1 MTTIA
6 RGMVV
11 QLISGGPQMSV
22 VDVGDYEPI
31 GPKDGAKCVW
41 FDDKK
46 KHCEEVFDVIVL
58 KEYVRPAIAATIM
71 RR

>member
-1 MTTIA
+1 MTNIV

-22 VDVGDYEPI
+22 VDVSDFRPM
-31 GPKDGAKCVW
+31 GPKEGAKCVW

-58 KEYVRPAIAATIM
+58 KEYVKPRISATMI
-71 RR
+71 RG

>member
-1 MTTIA
+1 
-6 RGMVV
+6 MVV

-22 VDVGDYEPI
+22 VDVDDYGPQ
-31 GPKDGAKCVW
+31 GPKEGAKCVW

-46 KHCEEVFDVIVL
+46 KQCEQVFDVVVL
-58 KEYVRPAIAATIM
+58 KEYVRPAISATVV